1 MAQNNFFEYPYS
13 EFRDGVEQDF
23 TDNVRVKKKVF
34 YKNIGIIAAGIVC
47 MLLFV
52 LRLPSI
58 FLWLGI
64 ILLIIGSVLFKN
76 TSKHDEHL
84 LEIYAGERK
93 MELIYY
99 TNSYRFKRVLNVAYE
114 DILRAEFANNSYEKF
129 RLCFKTS
136 EDTNLSSFTL
146 DNKKL
151 DEPLENIL
159 EFDLAPNSLEQGF
172 FLYLAS
178 SCFVIRN
185 YNRKKI
191 EKKFG
196 TAEDYFENIGADF
209 FSPGE

>member
-1 MAQNNFFEYPYS
+1 MDDNNFFEYPYS
-13 EFRDGVEQDF
+13 EFRDGMEQDF
-23 TDNVRVKKKVF
+23 AENVRVKKKVF
-34 YKNIGIIAAGIVC
+34 YKNVGIIAAGIIC

-52 LRLPSI
+52 LRMPSI

-93 MELIYY
+93 MELVYY

-129 RLCFKTS
+129 RLCFKNS
-136 EDTNLSSFTL
+136 KDTNLSSYTL

-196 TAEDYFENIGADF
+196 TVEDYFDSIGADF
-209 FSPGE
+209 LSPGE

>member
-1 MAQNNFFEYPYS
+1 MDDNNFFEYPYS
-13 EFRDGVEQDF
+13 EFRDGMEQVF
-23 TDNVRVKKKVF
+23 AENVRVKKKVF
-34 YKNIGIIAAGIVC
+34 YKNVGIIAAGIIC

-93 MELIYY
+93 MELVYY

-129 RLCFKTS
+129 RLCFKNS
-136 EDTNLSSFTL
+136 KDTNLSSYTL

-196 TAEDYFENIGADF
+196 TVEDYFDSIGADF
-209 FSPGE
+209 LSPGE

>member
-13 EFRDGVEQDF
+13 EFRDGMEQDF
-23 TDNVRVKKKVF
+23 AENVRVKKKVF
-34 YKNIGIIAAGIVC
+34 YKNVGIIAAGIVC

-93 MELIYY
+93 MELVYY

-129 RLCFKTS
+129 RLCFKNS
-136 EDTNLSSFTL
+136 KDTNLSSYTL

-196 TAEDYFENIGADF
+196 TVEDYFDSIGADF
-209 FSPGE
+209 LSPGE

>member
-1 MAQNNFFEYPYS
+1 MDDNNFFEYPYS

-23 TDNVRVKKKVF
+23 TENVRVKKKVF

-93 MELIYY
+93 MELVYY

-129 RLCFKTS
+129 RLCFKNS
-136 EDTNLSSFTL
+136 KDTNLSSYTL

-196 TAEDYFENIGADF
+196 TVEDYFDSIGADF
-209 FSPGE
+209 LSPGE

>member
-1 MAQNNFFEYPYS
+1 MDDNNFFEYPYS

-23 TDNVRVKKKVF
+23 TENVRVKKKVF
-34 YKNIGIIAAGIVC
+34 YKNVGIIAAGIVC

-93 MELIYY
+93 MELVYY

-129 RLCFKTS
+129 RLCFKNS
-136 EDTNLSSFTL
+136 KDTNLSSYTL

-196 TAEDYFENIGADF
+196 TVEDYFDSIGADF
-209 FSPGE
+209 LSPGE